1 MMEKRNC
8 NGSAE
13 IELRRLAS
21 SDPFKIEHFRVRDLC
36 FGKCNSSNM
45 RSLFTSFSRYV
56 IRESI
61 KLISFVFSG
70 IVYSHSKYYSI

>member
-21 SDPFKIEHFRVRDLC
+21 SDPFKIEHFRVRDTLEIFVLENVIAVIC
-36 FGKCNSSNM
+36 DHY
-45 RSLFTSFSRYV
+45 SLHFRDM
-56 IRESI
+56 
-61 KLISFVFSG
+61 
-70 IVYSHSKYYSI
+70 